1 MEAGR
6 PTIAWKG
13 ASSSEREGMQA
24 RRWAIDQQPVSPGSP
39 ADLGSQGEHILQWKA
54 GLSRQVVEGEQ
65 GQERRSPSEL
75 SGHSWPCFLSHRP
88 VPKGFL
94 SSGHLLPDQL

>member
-24 RRWAIDQQPVSPGSP
+24 LGDRSAALSPGSP